1 MQINYDKTLTFEVS
15 KSGKTV
21 VWESGGAG
29 TNTGAADVVCA
40 ADGSKKTALFFRR
53 GGSLSCGNHAL
64 FVLDTGDYIIHA
76 RQHRG
81 DMSIT
86 VIKVGE
92 IVQKDASSHRRA
104 ITTTYNFR
112 EESWDT
118 EPPKELEAAIKAA
131 ARKSRDYHCRSVYY
145 GIEKPRR
152 Y

>member
-1 MQINYDKTLTFEVS
+1 MQINYDRTLTFEVS

-21 VWESGGAG
+21 AWESGGAG
-29 TNTGAADVVCA
+29 TNTGSADIICA

-86 VIKVGE
+86 VLKIGE
-92 IVQKDASSHRRA
+92 IIQKDANSHRRV
-104 ITTTYNFR
+104 ITANYNFR

-131 ARKSRDYHCRSVYY
+131 ARKSRDYHCRSVYW

>member
-86 VIKVGE
+86 VLKIGD
-92 IVQKDASSHRRA
+92 IVQKDANSHRRS
-104 ITTTYNFR
+104 IINTYTFR

-131 ARKSRDYHCRSVYY
+131 ARKSRDYHCRCVYY

>member
-15 KSGKTV
+15 KTGKTV
-21 VWESGGAG
+21 CWECGGAG

-40 ADGSKKTALFFRR
+40 ADGSKKTALFFKH
-53 GGSLSCGNHAL
+53 GGQLACSDHAL
-64 FVLDTGDYIIHA
+64 FVVDTGDYVIHA
-76 RQHRG
+76 VQHRG
-81 DMSIT
+81 DMAIT
-86 VIKVGE
+86 VFELGDIIQQDTK
-92 IVQKDASSHRRA
+92 SHRRA

-118 EPPKELEAAIKAA
+118 EPPAELDEAIRAA
-131 ARKSRDYHCRSVYY
+131 VRKSRDYHCRSVYW